1 MHLRY
6 ETTYAL
12 GLLRNAVGSTRRNCA
27 GGTDVQRSKCC
38 PSSSTPDL
46 SLDGRVGRNYE
57 GCGDPATSSWQSV
70 WVCTDAPHVVM
81 LIATGARVSLCS
93 SAQSAWR
100 LSDVAT
106 AATDLNYLGR
116 SVRGM
121 RSACGWAQLAFPAE
135 PSSMCARQESSCVA
149 RSAPDDRGSVLWFC
163 GHATL
168 PVCMHPFAGLQ
179 TTGTCKQTARC

>member
-1 MHLRY
+1 MHSVSSEMQWVRPGGIAPA
-6 ETTYAL
+6 EPMCR
-12 GLLRNAVGSTRRNCA
+12 GQNAVPPRALPTCRWTVAWGE
-27 GGTDVQRSKCC
+27 
-38 PSSSTPDL
+38 
-46 SLDGRVGRNYE
+46 NYE

-70 WVCTDAPHVVM
+70 WMCRDAPHVVM

-149 RSAPDDRGSVLWFC
+149 RSAPDDRGSVFWLC
-163 GHATL
+163 GHSTL